1 MGSFFASES
10 HTLGD
15 VLDGLRTSSV
25 CWKLKNPFAEMRWSR
40 AFFRPCRFDQT
51 APCFSFRAKA
61 EKKVLASR
69 IASCMPQLIWFGAG
83 EVPLARKPV
92 FAVRVQRTTL
102 ARVSSVCP
110 ALLRRRH
117 FALFVQQAVLLRNGT
132 F

>member
-1 MGSFFASES
+1 M
-10 HTLGD
+10 
-15 VLDGLRTSSV
+15 V
-25 CWKLKNPFAEMRWSR
+25 CAQVVCVGNFRNLSLKGAEAVRHFPPLQMY
-40 AFFRPCRFDQT
+40 DET

-92 FAVRVQRTTL
+92 FAVRVQRTTR
-102 ARVSSVCP
+102 ARVSSVCS
-110 ALLRRRH
+110 ALLRRHH
-117 FALFVQQAVLLRNGT
+117 FALCVQQAVLLRNGT